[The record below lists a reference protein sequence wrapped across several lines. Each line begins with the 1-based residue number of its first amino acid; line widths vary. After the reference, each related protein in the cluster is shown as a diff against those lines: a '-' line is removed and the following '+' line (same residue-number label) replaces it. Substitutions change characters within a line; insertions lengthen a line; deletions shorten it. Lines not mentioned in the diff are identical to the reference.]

1 MNPGSEMKPEQ
12 VEILVAED
20 SPTQACRL
28 EHILKQQGYSVT
40 TKSNGRLALESARS
54 RPPTLVISDV
64 IMPEMDGYEFCR
76 RLKETPE
83 LKQVPVILVTALSD
97 LEDVIM
103 GLKCH
108 ADNFI
113 LKPYDEAYLLGRVR
127 EVLAAGPAEPADPDS
142 PGVDFVVAGSRH
154 KISANRT
161 QILNLL
167 LSTYDAAIHRNRELT
182 RAQEDLQRL
191 NARLEAANKEL
202 ETFSYSVSHDLRA
215 PLRHVRGF
223 VGLLAKRCSAGLDA
237 QGKEYLELIQQA
249 TDKMGRLI
257 DDLLSFSRT
266 AHAELNLEEVDVGKL
281 VTEVRREMEAE
292 TAGRYIEWHQGLLPV
307 LRADPGLLR
316 QVFVNLISNAVKY
329 TRLKERAVI
338 EIGTADGGGG
348 DDVMFVRDNGSGFDM
363 SQAHRLFGVFQRL
376 HRDDEFEGTGI
387 GLATVQRI
395 INRHGGRIWADGAVN
410 RGATFHFTLGAQPG
424 R

>member
-1 MNPGSEMKPEQ
+1 MSPGNDINPEQ

-28 EHILKQQGYSVT
+28 EHILKQQGYAVT
-40 TKSNGRLALESARS
+40 TKSNGRLALEAARAK
-54 RPPTLVISDV
+54 PPTLVISDV

-83 LKQVPVILVTALSD
+83 LCRVPVILVTALSD

-113 LKPYDEAYLLGRVR
+113 LKPYDEAYLLGRVK
-127 EVLAAGPAEPADPDS
+127 EVLMAGPPEPADTES
-142 PGVDFVVAGSRH
+142 PGVDFVVEGRRH
-154 KISANRT
+154 QISANRR

-167 LSTYDAAIHRNRELT
+167 LSTYDAAIHRNRELS

-223 VGLLAKRCSAGLDA
+223 AGLLTKRCSEGLDA
-237 QGKEYLELIQQA
+237 QGKEYLEHIQEG
-249 TDKMGRLI
+249 TEKMGRLI
-257 DDLLSFSRT
+257 DDLLTFSRT
-266 AHAELNLEEVDVGKL
+266 AHAELKLEEVDVGKL
-281 VTEVRREMEAE
+281 VTDIRKDLEAE
-292 TAGRYIEWHQGLLPV
+292 TAGRYIEWHQGMLPV

-329 TRLKERAVI
+329 TRRRERAVI
-338 EIGTADGGGG
+338 EIGTADGGSG
-348 DDVMFVRDNGSGFDM
+348 DDVMYVRDNGSGFDM
-363 SQAHRLFGVFQRL
+363 TQAHRLFGVFQRL

-395 INRHGGRIWADGAVN
+395 INRHGGRIWADGAVE
-410 RGATFHFTLGAQPG
+410 RGATFHFTLGPQGG

>member
-28 EHILKQQGYSVT
+28 EHILKQQGYAVT

-127 EVLAAGPAEPADPDS
+127 EVLAAGPAEPADMDS
-142 PGVDFVVAGSRH
+142 PGVDFVVGGSRH

-215 PLRHVRGF
+215 PLRHVKGF
-223 VGLLAKRCSAGLDA
+223 LGLLTKRCSEGLDA
-237 QGKEYLELIQQA
+237 QGKEYVELIQQA

-266 AHAELNLEEVDVGKL
+266 AHAELKLEEVDVGKL
-281 VTEVRREMEAE
+281 VTEIRRELEAE

-316 QVFVNLISNAVKY
+316 QVFVNLLSNAIKY

-395 INRHGGRIWADGAVN
+395 INRHGGRIWADAALN

>member
-1 MNPGSEMKPEQ
+1 MNPVSDNKPEQ

-40 TKSNGRLALESARS
+40 TKSNGRLALESARA

-127 EVLAAGPAEPADPDS
+127 EVLAAGPAEPADMDS
-142 PGVDFVVAGSRH
+142 PGVDFVVEGRKH

-191 NARLEAANKEL
+191 NARLESANKEL

-237 QGKEYLELIQQA
+237 QGKEYLEMIQQA

-266 AHAELNLEEVDVGKL
+266 AHAELKLEEVDVGKL
-281 VTEVRREMEAE
+281 VTEVRREMEGE
-292 TAGRYIEWHQGLLPV
+292 TTGRYIEWHQGLLPV

-338 EIGTADGGGG
+338 EIGTAEGGGG